1 MLDKPAPD
9 RTAVPWQ
16 PEANGWAWTLI
27 FPPRFGYV
35 KFQSAANKGLWVLY
49 VLCYTFVME
58 DLNLLS
64 AIVCLH

>member
-49 VLCYTFVME
+49 VLCYLCHGGFE
-58 DLNLLS
+58 SPFGYCLS
-64 AIVCLH
+64 S